1 MAIPRYDL
9 AGWVMRQSG
18 TQRTVP
24 NSPFRSVAILNPLGD
39 FGITTYSFEL
49 AEGLEANGVR
59 ADFYASD
66 VSPLSE
72 LPARHRHQCF
82 PVLGSLLLRQR
93 RMLCTPRPADGWSAS
108 GGADDL
114 PSAAAWT
121 AEDAAVARRR
131 GEGAR
136 RALLGLELA
145 LHLRR
150 RRYDLV
156 WTQWPDIY
164 GTAFWRTCRA
174 LGLPLAH
181 TVHNPVPHDSAG
193 DEVAALR
200 RVYAACDLLF
210 VHSEQ
215 ARGEFEALF
224 PDLRDRVAVSRHG
237 LYTTYPRCP
246 AARAAGRRELGLAEG
261 EAAVVIC
268 GGIRPY
274 KNLDA
279 LVAALAAPRCARA
292 VLVVAGE
299 ESGYGGAPAA
309 DPLDRTRRLAR
320 EAGVAERVRLIPR
333 FLRARELAELLEAAD
348 VLALPYRKG
357 YGSGLL
363 LLGMSFGRHVLIAD
377 TGGAAEYVADYPAH
391 TLLDGT
397 GAPEVAAGL
406 ARAIDT
412 VTAPAVRVPAP
423 RSPDLEWPAIAARA
437 LTAVRE
443 RLPAR

>member
-1 MAIPRYDL
+1 MPR
-9 AGWVMRQSG
+9 SG

-39 FGITTYSFEL
+39 FGITTYSYEL

-59 ADFYASD
+59 ADFYTSD

-72 LPARHRHQCF
+72 LPARHRHRCY

-93 RMLCTPRPADGWSAS
+93 RALRAPRTADGGCAP
-108 GGADDL
+108 GGADGL
-114 PSAAAWT
+114 PSAAARA
-121 AEDAAVARRR
+121 AEDAATAHRR
-131 GEGAR
+131 GEGTR

-193 DEVAALR
+193 SELPALR
-200 RVYAACDLLF
+200 RVYPACDLLF

-215 ARGEFEALF
+215 ARGEFEGLF
-224 PDLRDRVAVSRHG
+224 PDLCGRVAVSRHG

-246 AARAAGRRELGLAEG
+246 AARAARRSELGLVEG
-261 EAAVVIC
+261 AAVVLIC

-279 LVAALAAPRCARA
+279 LVAALADPRCARA

-299 ESGYGGAPAA
+299 ESGYGGTPAA

-363 LLGMSFGRHVLIAD
+363 LLGMSFGRHVLVAD

-406 ARAIDT
+406 ARAIEALG
-412 VTAPAVRVPAP
+412 APGAAERAP

-437 LTAVRE
+437 LAVLRE